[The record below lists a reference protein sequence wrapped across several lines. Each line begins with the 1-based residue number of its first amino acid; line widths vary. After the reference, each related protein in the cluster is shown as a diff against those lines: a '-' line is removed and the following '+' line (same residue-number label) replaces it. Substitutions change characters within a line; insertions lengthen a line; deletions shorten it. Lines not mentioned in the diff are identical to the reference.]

1 MILLARFADIR
12 AAKAVS
18 DYLQLNHIENHIQPE
33 NSDFHVYIR
42 YEEQLSHAQHLLQE
56 FIDNPHDEKFLDASW
71 QLGQIEDIT
80 PDQQTTSSGF
90 FATLRQQTGIL
101 TRIIGVLIVVVFI
114 AQFIGFHPWI
124 YQYLGF
130 PISVNQLEITEIYR
144 LFTPALMHGDWMH
157 LIFNLFWWVWLAG
170 RLELIKGANWL
181 FNITCVTALTA
192 HLLQYAME
200 NAAFIGLSGV
210 VYGLMG
216 YAWIATK
223 LNKLQL
229 QIPNGIF
236 VLMLLWLVAG
246 FSGILGQQMANWA
259 HLGGLI
265 SGMLWAYIEKRP
277 AQSQA

>member
-1 MILLARFADIR
+1 MIHLARFADIR

-42 YEEQLSHAQHLLQE
+42 YEEQLSHAQYLLQE

-192 HLLQYAME
+192 HLLQYRME